1 MVAIDNGLA
10 NQIKVTD
17 IISSYPQNT
26 SEGVTTSIGA
36 IAKGAAVDGETTKQI
51 SSAAFAQGQFF
62 KAFSK
67 INFDQLSKTDLGN
80 GDEAWSYTQSIAG
93 TDHNVV
99 LKKSDIL
106 SSVTLTEPASQAE
119 IDAIAKQYNIDPQ
132 ETYIVVDG
140 KKYFIRM
147 NVPMHFGT
155 GNQNNII
162 VDTLIFVVGT
172 TGLSAAIAGVI
183 ATLGIDAFATALASI
198 NTQVFTVLWSIVA
211 GVAQVSYVFI
221 QAFVGAIVGGE
232 TVVVALAT
240 GQAAVGVAVAEGA
253 FSAITAAA
261 LAYTVV
267 GILVI
272 AAIFLIFTFALHYS
286 YHNVYIYNLTK
297 YDLDFDFGYIYEGN
311 AHNVESKHLPAYQKR
326 TGPNNIDLGSWYS
339 ATAFRFQS
347 DSKFYGLGYALS
359 LTLKTPGVPS
369 IYKQMACMF
378 DIPYVGDNSLRASAT
393 LPGDIKNFYSSNE
406 GVIKQTQNSASDNEL
421 ELIVTYDYLSG
432 THLDPES
439 GDQEYI
445 YNSLVI
451 LREKNAVFS
460 LTPSASIHNNSYFSI
475 PSNPAYQFGKN
486 DFTLEA
492 WIKPA
497 SAGTLFGKKS
507 TEGGDSSKAG
517 FLFVLQ
523 PNGALKLAMDNGYGY
538 CQIISVSTAVFDGNW
553 HHVAATRRSATSVFY
568 LDGQELNS
576 TLTGS
581 LPSPL
586 DVNNNLELLIG
597 AVQQNQE
604 SHMHY
609 SGNITEAR
617 VWNIGLQTAQILQG
631 MNSALAGNEPGLVG
645 YWPLHANGV
654 DNSITHNNA
663 SPVGNI
669 PFTS

>member
-1 MVAIDNGLA
+1 MVAINNGLA

-36 IAKGAAVDGETTKQI
+36 IAQGAAVNDATTKQL

-67 INFDQLSKTDLGN
+67 VNFDQLSKTDLGN
-80 GDEAWSYTQSIAG
+80 GDETWSYTQSIAG
-93 TDHNVV
+93 TEHNVV
-99 LKKSDIL
+99 LKKSDVL
-106 SSVTLTEPASQAE
+106 SSVTLTEVVNQAE
-119 IDAIAKQYNIDPQ
+119 IDTIAKQYKIDPQ

-155 GNQNNII
+155 GSQNNII

-172 TGLSAAIAGVI
+172 EGLSAAIAGVV

-198 NTQVFTVLWSIVA
+198 NTQVFTVLWSVVV
-211 GVAQVSYVFI
+211 GVVQVSYVFI

-232 TVVVALAT
+232 TVVAALAA

-286 YHNVYIYNLTK
+286 YHNVYLYNLTK

-347 DSKFYGLGYALS
+347 DSQFYGLGYALS
-359 LTLKTPGVPS
+359 LTLKTAGTQS

-378 DIPYVGDNSLRASAT
+378 DVPYVGDNSLRASAT
-393 LPGDIKNFYSSNE
+393 LPADIKNFYLSNE
-406 GVIKQTQNSASDNEL
+406 GVVKQTQNSASDNEL

-432 THLDPES
+432 KHSDLET

-451 LREKNAVFS
+451 IREKDSVFS
-460 LTPSASIHNNSYFSI
+460 ITPSASIHNNSYFSI
-475 PSNPAYQFGKN
+475 PPNPAYQFGKN
-486 DFTLEA
+486 DFSLEA
-492 WIKPA
+492 WVKPS

-517 FLFVLQ
+517 FLMVLQ
-523 PNGALKLAMDNGYGY
+523 PDGALKFAMDNGYGY
-538 CQIISVSTAVFDGNW
+538 CQIISGPTNLYDGNW
-553 HHVAATRRSATSVFY
+553 HHVAATRRSGALSLY
-568 LDGQELNS
+568 LNGQELNS

-597 AVQQNQE
+597 FVQQNQE
-604 SHMHY
+604 SYSHY
-609 SGNITEAR
+609 SGNISEAR
-617 VWNIGLQTAQILQG
+617 VWSIGLQNSQIQQG
-631 MNSALAGNEPGLVG
+631 MNSSLAGNEPGLVG

-654 DNSITHNNA
+654 DSSITHNNA